1 MKTLIILFTLINT
14 SVFAQTSQDDQFARQ
29 IEEVMKAREEML
41 KMLMDDSTGANLEK
55 RMMDMMKQFDQHGF
69 DNVFDQSAGSIV
81 GEYDWT
87 ESDKYKTLKLKVTQ
101 VKDQPLDIKIE
112 KGMIKFKGN
121 VESVSGQGKNKTK
134 QKISFERS
142 FSLPDDVDQSSPE
155 FENKGG
161 ELLIK
166 FKKLAPTTTNK
177 PKSQAPSKRSDDR
190 IPVTPSSDDL
200 SI

>member
-1 MKTLIILFTLINT
+1 MKTLIILFTLFNS

-41 KMLMDDSTGANLEK
+41 RMLMDDSTGANLEK

-69 DNVFDQSAGSIV
+69 DNVFDQSAGNIV
-81 GEYDWT
+81 GEYDWV

-101 VKDQPLDIKIE
+101 VKDHPLDIKIE

-121 VESVSGQGKNKTK
+121 VETTSGQGTNKTK
-134 QKISFERS
+134 QRISFERS
-142 FSLPDDVDQSSPE
+142 FSLPDDVDQTNPE
-155 FENKGG
+155 FENKDG

-166 FKKLAPTTTNK
+166 FKKLVATTK
-177 PKSQAPSKRSDDR
+177 KSKIQAPPKKSEER
-190 IPVTPSSDDL
+190 IPVAPSGDDL

>member
-1 MKTLIILFTLINT
+1 MKTLITLFILI
-14 SVFAQTSQDDQFARQ
+14 SSVVFAQTNQDDQFARQ

-41 KMLMDDSTGANLEK
+41 KMLMDDSNGANLEK
-55 RMMDMMKQFDQHGF
+55 RMMDMMKQFNQHGL
-69 DNVFDQSAGSIV
+69 DNVFDQSPGTVV
-81 GEYDWT
+81 GEYDWV

-101 VKDQPLDIKIE
+101 VKDHPLDIKIE

-134 QKISFERS
+134 QRISFERS
-142 FSLPDDVDQSSPE
+142 FSLPDDVDQTNPE

-166 FKKLAPTTTNK
+166 FKKLIPTIMNK
-177 PKSQAPSKRSDDR
+177 SKSQKPTKKSEDR
-190 IPVTPSSDDL
+190 IPVAPSGDDL